1 MSPSM
6 ARAAFFTRLMQGN
19 MALFVEPPARACGS
33 ARRARLLFRGHARW
47 RAMGLLALAVA
58 APAAAQDAQAPAPA
72 PATQE
77 RPGVGDIGG
86 QLSACEGGDLA
97 QAEVLLLAP
106 DGSTWSPRVDARRRF
121 QVTGLVPGTYE
132 LHAYVPGC
140 EPQAYRVQVAAGQRT
155 EVDAVLSESVSL
167 ETTIEVTGRQ
177 LSKGEERTLS
187 AEAVRVV
194 ELKEARQQT
203 ADLGEVLSRNS
214 GVSVQRNGGLGS
226 ASRFSLNG
234 FSGEQVRFFLDGV
247 PLDLAGFGL
256 GLANVPVNLLKRV
269 EVYRGVVPVRFGADA
284 LGGAVNL
291 VSSDGDE
298 PNGAS
303 VSLQAGSFGTYRGA
317 VSGHYQLGTS
327 GLFVKGHAFGD
338 LAENDYKVDVKV
350 DDDRGRQ
357 LDVRVPRFHDGFVAG
372 GAGLEVGVVEQPYAD
387 RLSLR
392 VFGTRSRKEL
402 QHNVVMTVPY
412 GEARSGES
420 SYGALA
426 TWTRGGLLS
435 GKLRLEAVGG
445 YSRRDTDFRDM
456 AEVVYDWYGNPGV
469 VRRQPGEL
477 GILPAD
483 QVIWQHSVLARVHA
497 DYEVS
502 QAQRMRLS
510 LAPTFVTR
518 QGEDRLR
525 QGTGQRDPLTAQ
537 RDLLTLVG
545 GLEHELVLGD
555 GRLKNVA
562 FVKGYMMRSDSEE
575 VLPGNVFR
583 RHDQATERL
592 GVGDSLRLF
601 LPHGLLAKASYEFST
616 RLPGPDELFGDGV
629 LVLANL
635 GLRPEVSHN
644 ANLELFLDDWR
655 TGAGRFRG
663 SVGGFARFADQL
675 IVPLGNGTTLSYQ
688 NVNAA
693 RSVGVEASAGW
704 TVPGDWLALDANA
717 TWQDFRNSGGGGDYE
732 DFKGDRI
739 PNRPWLFANASARLQ
754 RRALL
759 QPSDTAALVFTSRYV
774 HGFFRGWESA
784 GLREYKQDVDAQLI
798 HTAALSYV
806 REGTPTLGGT
816 LEVFNFTNAK
826 AFDFFGVQRPG
837 RTLSFKLTAD
847 F

>member
-1 MSPSM
+1 MS
-6 ARAAFFTRLMQGN
+6 L
-19 MALFVEPPARACGS
+19 LVEPPARARS
-33 ARRARLLFRGHARW
+33 TARGVRSL
-47 RAMGLLALAVA
+47 GLLALAVA
-58 APAAAQDAQAPAPA
+58 TPAMAQDPVPPSPTEARPA
-72 PATQE
+72 
-77 RPGVGDIGG
+77 VGDIAG
-86 QLSACEGGDLA
+86 QLSACEGGDLK
-97 QAEVLLLAP
+97 QAELLLLAP
-106 DGSTWSPRVDARRRF
+106 DGSTQAPRVDAQRRF
-121 QVTGLVPGTYE
+121 QVTGLAPGLYE
-132 LHAYVPGC
+132 LHALVPGC
-140 EPQAYRVQVAAGQRT
+140 EPQAYRVQVSAGQRT
-155 EVDAVLSESVSL
+155 EVDAVLGESVSL
-167 ETTIEVTGRQ
+167 ETTIDVTGRQ
-177 LSKGEERTLS
+177 LGKGEERALS

-194 ELKEARQQT
+194 ELQEARQQT

-298 PNGAS
+298 PSGAS

-317 VSGHYQLGTS
+317 VSGQYRLGTR

-338 LAENDYKVDVKV
+338 LAENDYKVDVQV
-350 DDDRGRQ
+350 ADDRGRPR
-357 LDVRVPRFHDGFVAG
+357 DARVPRFHDGFAAG
-372 GAGLEVGVVEQPYAD
+372 GAGLEVGVAGQPYAE

-426 TWTRGGLLS
+426 NWSHGGWLG

-445 YSRRDTDFRDM
+445 YSRRDTDFQDLAR
-456 AEVVYDWYGNPGV
+456 VVYDWYGNPGEA
-469 VRRQPGEL
+469 RRQPGEL
-477 GILPAD
+477 GLTATD
-483 QVIWQHSVLARVHA
+483 QVLWQHSVLARVHA
-497 DYEVS
+497 GYEVS
-502 QAQRMRLS
+502 PSQRFRFT

-518 QGEDRLR
+518 QGQDRLKV
-525 QGTGQRDPLTAQ
+525 GTDQRDPLSAQ
-537 RDLLTLVG
+537 RDLLTVVG
-545 GLEHELVLGD
+545 GLEHELALGD

-562 FVKGYMMRSDSEE
+562 FVKGYAMRSDTEE
-575 VLPGNVFR
+575 VLPGNIFR
-583 RHDQATERL
+583 RNDQATERF

-601 LPHGLLAKASYEFST
+601 LPHGLLAKASYEFAT

-644 ANLELFLDDWR
+644 ANLELSLDDWR
-655 TGAGRFRG
+655 TGAGSFRG
-663 SVGGFARFADQL
+663 SVGGFARLADQL
-675 IVPLGNGTTLSYQ
+675 IVLLGNDSTLSYQ
-688 NVNAA
+688 NVYAA

-704 TVPGDWLALDANA
+704 TAPGDWLALDANA
-717 TWQDFRNSGGGGDYE
+717 TWQDFRNAGGGGAYE
-732 DFKGDRI
+732 AFKGDRI

-754 RRALL
+754 HRALL
-759 QPSDTAALVFTSRYV
+759 HPGDTTALNLTSRYV
-774 HGFFRGWESA
+774 HGFYRGWESQ
-784 GLREYKQDVDAQLI
+784 GLREFKQDVDPQLI
-798 HTAALSYV
+798 HSVALSHR
-806 REGTPTLGGT
+806 REGTPSLGGT
-816 LEVFNFTNAK
+816 LELYNLTNAK

-837 RTLSFKLTAD
+837 RALTFKVTAD

>member
-1 MSPSM
+1 MSLP
-6 ARAAFFTRLMQGN
+6 
-19 MALFVEPPARACGS
+19 VESPARARS
-33 ARRARLLFRGHARW
+33 LLRGHAGR
-47 RAMGLLALAVA
+47 RALGMLALAVA
-58 APAAAQDAQAPAPA
+58 APAVAQDAAPAPA
-72 PATQE
+72 VEARPAT
-77 RPGVGDIGG
+77 GDIAG
-86 QLSACEGGDLA
+86 QLSACDGGDLA

-106 DGSTWSPRVDARRRF
+106 DGGTQSPRVDARRRF
-121 QVTGLVPGTYE
+121 QVTGLAPGVYE

-155 EVDAVLSESVSL
+155 EVDAVLGESVSL

-187 AEAVRVV
+187 AEAVHVV

-247 PLDLAGFGL
+247 PLELAGFGQ

-298 PNGAS
+298 PSGTS
-303 VSLQAGSFGTYRGA
+303 LSLQAGSFGTYRGA
-317 VSGHYQLGTS
+317 VSGQYRLGAN

-338 LAENDYKVDVKV
+338 LAQNDYNVDVLV
-350 DDDRGRQ
+350 ADDRGRQ
-357 LDVRVPRFHDGFVAG
+357 QAARVPRFHDGFVAG
-372 GAGLEVGVVEQPYAD
+372 GAGLEVGVVDQPYAE

-402 QHNVVMTVPY
+402 QHNIVMTVPY

-420 SYGALA
+420 NYGALA
-426 TWTRGGLLS
+426 TWAQGGLLG
-435 GKLRLEAVGG
+435 GKLRLDAVGG
-445 YSRRDTDFRDM
+445 YSRRDTDFRDLGQF
-456 AEVVYDWYGNPGV
+456 VYDWYGNPGV
-469 VRRQPGEL
+469 VRTQPGEL
-477 GILPAD
+477 GLTPSD
-483 QVIWQHSVLARVHA
+483 QVLWQHSVLARAHA

-502 QAQRMRLS
+502 QTQRIRFSLS
-510 LAPTFVTR
+510 PTFATR

-525 QGTGQRDPLTAQ
+525 RGSGQRDPLTAQ

-545 GLEHELVLGD
+545 GLEHELALSD
-555 GRLKNVA
+555 GRVKNVA
-562 FVKGYMMRSDSEE
+562 FVKGYVMRSNSEE
-575 VLPGNVFR
+575 VLPGNIFR
-583 RHDQATERL
+583 RSDQSSERV
-592 GVGDSLRLF
+592 GVGDSLRVF
-601 LPHGLLAKASYEFST
+601 LPHGLLAKASYEFAT
-616 RLPGPDELFGDGV
+616 RLPSPDELFGDGV
-629 LVLANL
+629 LVLSNL

-644 ANLELFLDDWR
+644 ANLELSLDDWR
-655 TGAGRFRG
+655 TGAGSFRG
-663 SVGGFARFADQL
+663 SVGGFARLADQL
-675 IVPLGNGTTLSYQ
+675 IVPQGTADSLSYD
-688 NVNAA
+688 NVYAA

-704 TVPGDWLALDANA
+704 TTPGDWLALDANA
-717 TWQDFRNSGGGGDYE
+717 TWQDFRNAGGGGAYAA
-732 DFKGDRI
+732 FKGDRI

-774 HGFFRGWESA
+774 HSFFRGWESQ
-784 GLREYKQDVDAQLI
+784 GLREYKDDVDAQLI

-826 AFDFFGVQRPG
+826 AYDFFGVQRPG
-837 RTLSFKLTAD
+837 RTLSVKLTAD

>member
-1 MSPSM
+1 M
-6 ARAAFFTRLMQGN
+6 
-19 MALFVEPPARACGS
+19 
-33 ARRARLLFRGHARW
+33 
-47 RAMGLLALAVA
+47 LALSVA
-58 APAAAQDAQAPAPA
+58 APAAAREAAPAPA
-72 PATQE
+72 AE
-77 RPGVGDIGG
+77 ARPVTGDIGG
-86 QLSACEGGDLA
+86 QVSACEGGDLA

-106 DGSTWSPRVDARRRF
+106 DGGTRTPRVDARRRF
-121 QVTGLVPGTYE
+121 QVTGLGPGVYE

-155 EVDAVLSESVSL
+155 EVDAVLGESVSL

-177 LSKGEERTLS
+177 LSKGEERLLS

-194 ELKEARQQT
+194 ELKQARQQT

-298 PNGAS
+298 PSGTS

-317 VSGHYQLGTS
+317 VSGQYTLGAS

-338 LAENDYKVDVKV
+338 LARNDYTVDVQV
-350 DDDRGRQ
+350 ADERGR
-357 LDVRVPRFHDGFVAG
+357 LRDVRVPRFHDGFVAG
-372 GAGLEVGVVEQPYAD
+372 GAGLEVGVAQQPYAE

-420 SYGALA
+420 SHGALA
-426 TWTRGGLLS
+426 TWAQGGLLG
-435 GKLRLEAVGG
+435 GKLRLDAVGG
-445 YSRRDTDFRDM
+445 YSRRDTNFRDL
-456 AEVVYDWYGNPGV
+456 AQVVYDWYGDPGV
-469 VRRQPGEL
+469 ERRQPGEL
-477 GILPAD
+477 GLTPAD
-483 QVIWQHSVLARVHA
+483 QVLWQHSVLARIHA

-502 QAQRMRLS
+502 QAQRFRLS
-510 LAPTFVTR
+510 LSPTFVTR
-518 QGEDRLR
+518 QGQDRLKV
-525 QGTGQRDPLTAQ
+525 GTDQRDPLSAQ

-545 GLEHELVLGD
+545 GLEHELAVSD

-562 FVKGYMMRSDSEE
+562 FVKGYVMRSNSEE
-575 VLPGNVFR
+575 VLPGSVFR
-583 RHDQATERL
+583 RNDQANERL

-601 LPHGLLAKASYEFST
+601 LPYGLLAKASYEFAT

-629 LVLANL
+629 LVLSNL
-635 GLRPEVSHN
+635 GLRPELSHN
-644 ANLELFLDDWR
+644 ANLELSLDDWR

-675 IVPLGNGTTLSYQ
+675 IVLLGNDASLSYQ
-688 NVNAA
+688 NVYAA
-693 RSVGVEASAGW
+693 RSVGVEAAAGW
-704 TVPGDWLALDANA
+704 TSPGDWLALDANA
-717 TWQDFRNSGGGGDYE
+717 TWQDFRNAGGGGAFE
-732 DFKGDRI
+732 AFKGDRI

-759 QPSDTAALVFTSRYV
+759 QASDAAALSFTSRYV
-774 HGFFRGWESA
+774 HGFYRGWESQ

-798 HTAALSYV
+798 HSVALSYQ
-806 REGTPTLGGT
+806 REGSPALGGT
-816 LEVFNFTNAK
+816 LEVFNLTNAR
-826 AFDFFGVQRPG
+826 AYDFFGVQRPG
-837 RTLSFKLTAD
+837 RALTFKVTAD